1 MNKSVL
7 KFLKSSLGFLY
18 STYFKSGYFKSALLN
33 KPCDK
38 NGNPLPLLTYP
49 LIEYIYD
56 LDLSRA
62 KMLEFG
68 GGNSTFFFASRVS
81 QIYSVEPNFNRI
93 NSWFSSLEKEILKS
107 KNNEN
112 IKLFGVDVPEKYK
125 YYPDW
130 VKLVNERTKEVVDKI
145 LDETKDTFDIVL
157 IDGWGFQRKW
167 IATYIA
173 SALSEGGLI
182 IVDNTY
188 HCPECAH
195 SLRELGFMQIN
206 FKGHAPS
213 THRDCTSIFFK
224 DTIKFK
230 PKNFKFPQYSFCSP
244 KKEVKPWE
252 EDINFL
258 N

>member
-1 MNKSVL
+1 MNKSV
-7 KFLKSSLGFLY
+7 FRFIKSSLVFIY
-18 STYFKSGYFKSALLN
+18 STYFKSGYFRSALSN

-38 NGNPLPLLTYP
+38 DGNPLPFLTYP
-49 LIEYIYD
+49 FIEYIVD
-56 LDLSRA
+56 LDLSAA

-68 GGNSTFFFASRVS
+68 GGNSTLFFASKVS
-81 QIYSVEPNFNRI
+81 QIYTVEPNFNRPK
-93 NSWFSSLEKEILKS
+93 SWFLSLKKEISKL
-107 KNNEN
+107 KNNEKV
-112 IKLFGVDVPEKYK
+112 KLFGVDLPEKYE

-130 VKLVNERTKEVVDKI
+130 IKLVNERTKEVIDEI
-145 LDETKDTFDIVL
+145 LNKSKSSFDIIL

-173 SALSEGGLI
+173 SSLSQGGLI

-188 HCPECAH
+188 HCPQCAH
-195 SLRELGFMQIN
+195 SLRELGFNQIN

-224 DTIKFK
+224 GNIKFK
-230 PKNFKFPQYSFCSP
+230 PKNFRFPQHSFCSA
-244 KKEVKPWE
+244 KKQVNPWE
-252 EDINFL
+252 EDIKFL